1 MTCLEAQSNIIAY
14 IENGLDKDKKIEF
27 LKHVRNCDDCM
38 EELDIYYTMI
48 EGMHQMDSNLPISRD
63 FKAELEMRIDRELKQ
78 NRNKKSFVRSSVVI
92 AVLAIL
98 FFVIAG
104 YINFLEIL
112 YNDEQ
117 AKIKE
122 KQGDYYYSAY
132 FDDYIFEPE
141 EKLLNINV
149 EPEVTTEQ
157 SFYSKIRDY
166 NAGKR

>member
-63 FKAELEMRIDRELKQ
+63 FKAELETRIDRELKQ

-98 FFVIAG
+98 FFAIAG

-117 AKIKE
+117 TKIKE
-122 KQGDYYYSAY
+122 QQGDYYYSAY
-132 FDDYIFEPE
+132 FDDYMFEPE

>member
-1 MTCLEAQSNIIAY
+1 
-14 IENGLDKDKKIEF
+14 
-27 LKHVRNCDDCM
+27 
-38 EELDIYYTMI
+38 
-48 EGMHQMDSNLPISRD
+48 
-63 FKAELEMRIDRELKQ
+63 
-78 NRNKKSFVRSSVVI
+78 
-92 AVLAIL
+92 VLAIL